1 MEVWERKT
9 DGPRKRGQFVQSGIV
24 LLQLP
29 ASASASV
36 VRDDQKMGEY
46 DDN

>member
-29 ASASASV
+29 ASV